1 MSTGGKWLASE
12 FLLLAAGPPAKLG
25 GSPEKGA
32 GGRS

>member
-25 GSPEKGA
+25 GSPEKGS